1 MIRFFLLFF
10 ALSACLCGCQ
20 ELASETEDSLSHS
33 AEIHFLDVGQ
43 GLSILLEKGG
53 KFALYDAGPDSAG
66 FWDTLGSR
74 QIPHLDW
81 VLISHFHRDHAG
93 GLLEWNGKIGI
104 DTLFYGTDAEGGPL
118 RDSVFFLAKKF
129 GTAVVK
135 ADRGY
140 LLPCSPWVCQILW
153 QPEFSHL
160 NGNNASAAL
169 RISDGFY
176 SALFEGDLETQG
188 EAGLLEISDDLQA
201 DLLQV
206 GHHGSKTSSS
216 LPFLE
221 RVAPKY
227 AVISV
232 GKENPYG
239 HPAKETLRKLEIV
252 LGDSSKVFRTDLQG
266 PILFEWIFGK
276 GLWHR

>member
-1 MIRFFLLFF
+1 
-10 ALSACLCGCQ
+10 
-20 ELASETEDSLSHS
+20 
-33 AEIHFLDVGQ
+33 VGQ
-43 GLSILLEKGG
+43 GLSVLLERNGE
-53 KFALYDAGPDSAG
+53 FALYDAGPDSAG
-66 FWDTLGSR
+66 FWDSLHTR
-74 QIPHLDW
+74 QIPHLNW

-93 GLLEWNGKIGI
+93 GLLEWDGKIKI
-104 DTLFYGTDAEGGPL
+104 DSLFYGTDAEGGPL
-118 RDSVFFLAKKF
+118 RDSVFSLAEKF

-135 ADRGY
+135 VERGY
-140 LLPCSPWVCQILW
+140 KLPCSPWTCQVLW

-169 RISDGFY
+169 QITDGIY
-176 SALFEGDLETQG
+176 STFLEGDLETQG
-188 EAGLLEISDDLQA
+188 EAGLLEISGDLQA

-227 AVISV
+227 AVISA
-232 GKENPYG
+232 GKKNSYG

-252 LGDSSKVFRTDLQG
+252 LRDSSKVFRTDLQG
-266 PILFEWIFGK
+266 SILFEWIFGK
-276 GLWHR
+276 GIWHR